1 MRPMLRP
8 LGDRDT
14 RASEILPGRVL
25 DTQDPQVRS
34 VGRQEVWDQER
45 EEMPECRRQGTSTV
59 EEAPKWVE

>member
-14 RASEILPGRVL
+14 RASEILRGRVL

-34 VGRQEVWDQER
+34 VGQQEVWDQEW
-45 EEMPECRRQGTSTV
+45 EVMPEYRRQGTSTV
-59 EEAPKWVE
+59 EEAPE